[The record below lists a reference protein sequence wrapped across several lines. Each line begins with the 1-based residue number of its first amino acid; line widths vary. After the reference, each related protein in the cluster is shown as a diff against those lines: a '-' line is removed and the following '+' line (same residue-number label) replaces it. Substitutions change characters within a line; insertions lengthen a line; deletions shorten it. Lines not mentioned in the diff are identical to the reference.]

1 MTGDLR
7 GPLLKGALFTVVT
20 VLATLVLGVTI
31 ANKGTGDTA
40 TYQARFTD
48 VTSLNPGD
56 DIRMAGVRVG
66 QVRGISVVDRR
77 FSEVEFDVD
86 RRYAL
91 APSVTATVRFRNL
104 IGQRYIALD
113 QGIGSG
119 KLAEGATIP
128 LERTRPAVDLTAMF
142 NGFKPLLR
150 ALSPDDVNKLSMEI
164 VQVLQGEGGTVGDLV
179 RHIGS
184 LTTTL
189 AEKDDVIGRVI
200 GNLNTVLSQ
209 VDAKDDQLSTLVLT
223 TQQLVSGLAK
233 DAEPIGDAIDGIAAL
248 TNATAGLLEQ
258 GREPLR
264 RDIDALG
271 SLSKSLADN
280 TPEFEKFLTA
290 LPVKYEAIG
299 RTASYGSWLNFY
311 LCSAT
316 TDVAPAPG
324 QGPGD
329 IGIPITDARCR
340 P

>member
-1 MTGDLR
+1 MTADLR
-7 GPLLKGALFTVVT
+7 GPLLKGAVFTVVT
-20 VLATLVLGVTI
+20 VLATLLLAATI
-31 ANKGTGDTA
+31 ANRGTGDTA
-40 TYQARFTD
+40 VYKARFTD
-48 VTSLNPGD
+48 VTSLNAGD

-66 QVRGISVVDRR
+66 QVRDISVVDRR

-91 APSVTATVRFRNL
+91 APSITATVRFRNL

-113 QGIGSG
+113 QGADSG
-119 KLAEGATIP
+119 KLAEGSTIP

-142 NGFKPLLR
+142 NGFKPLLQ
-150 ALSPDDVNKLSMEI
+150 ALSPEDVNKLSLQI
-164 VQVLQGEGGTVGDLV
+164 VQVLQGESGTVGDLV

-189 AEKDDVIGRVI
+189 AAKDDVVGRVI
-200 GNLNTVLSQ
+200 DNLNTVLSQ
-209 VDAKDDQLSTLVLT
+209 VDAKDEQLSTLVLT

-233 DAEPIGDAIDGIAAL
+233 DAAPIGDAIDGIAAL
-248 TNATAGLLEQ
+248 TNATAGLLDQ

-264 RDIDALG
+264 RDVDALG

-324 QGPGD
+324 QAPGD